1 MSVRE
6 AKVVV
11 VGAGINGL
19 CTAWQLAGE
28 LDGADV
34 VMVDQF
40 APGHSRGSSH
50 GEERIIRSTYESVD
64 WVLAMQRAQGELWP
78 ALAADLAR
86 PLLVPGSA
94 VFWGPETGPIAAYS
108 EAVRAIGSR
117 VEEIDDAEARAR
129 FPHMSFAGAERVLHD
144 HSAGL
149 IAAGETVRGLEAW
162 LQARGVERRVG
173 KVTALEDDGSGVK
186 IVVDGEV
193 SLRAEVVVVTAGPWV
208 GELVREFASRVIA
221 TRQDVGYWE
230 MDVAPGRTPAWVYLG
245 DLGLEYGM
253 PALGGGVMKAAMH
266 RQVPEAPGGD
276 PGRDDPNVI
285 GEASEARL
293 VTTEAH
299 LRDWFLPGPGRRIR
313 GETCFFTNAPG
324 DQFLLEASPASP
336 RVLVVSACSGHAF
349 KLAPLTGEAAARWAV
364 ARVS

>member
-1 MSVRE
+1 MSARE
-6 AKVVV
+6 VKVVV

-19 CTAWQLAGE
+19 CTAWQLANE
-28 LDGADV
+28 LNGADV
-34 VMVDQF
+34 VLVDQF

-50 GEERIIRSTYESVD
+50 GDERIIRSTYESVD
-64 WVLAMQRAQGELWP
+64 WVLAMRRAQGELWP
-78 ALAADLAR
+78 ALAADLGR

-117 VEEIDDAEARAR
+117 VEEIDAPTARSR

-173 KVTALEDDGSGVK
+173 RVTALDDDGGGVK
-186 IVVDGEV
+186 ISVDGEV

-208 GELVREFASRVIA
+208 GELVRAFANRVIA

-230 MDVAPGRTPAWVYLG
+230 MDVAAGRTPAWVYLG
-245 DLGLEYGM
+245 DHGLEYGM

-266 RQVPEAPGGD
+266 RQVAEPGGD
-276 PGRDDPNVI
+276 PGRDDPNVV
-285 GEASEARL
+285 GEPSLARL
-293 VTTEAH
+293 NTTEAH
-299 LRDWFLPGPGRRIR
+299 LREWFLPGPGARIK

-324 DQFLLEASPASP
+324 DQFILEASPTSP